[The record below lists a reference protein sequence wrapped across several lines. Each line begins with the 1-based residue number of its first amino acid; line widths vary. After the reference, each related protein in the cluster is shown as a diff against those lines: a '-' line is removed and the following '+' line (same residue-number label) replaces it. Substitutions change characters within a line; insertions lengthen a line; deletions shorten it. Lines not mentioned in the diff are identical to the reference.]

1 MSMQDH
7 VTHLEMLRE
16 EINLITRR
24 KLELEKKV
32 AALIDERETL
42 TTTLDETAD
51 KIVML
56 ERHTREQE
64 CRVIRLTFVALLNCL
79 SGHTQGNNKI
89 YER

>member
-1 MSMQDH
+1 MQDH

-16 EINLITRR
+16 EIDLISRR

-32 AALIDERETL
+32 AALIEERESL
-42 TTTLDETAD
+42 ASTLDETAD

-64 CRVIRLTFVALLNCL
+64 CRVRCHSVLTNM
-79 SGHTQGNNKI
+79 
-89 YER
+89 